1 MINQGPFFESFSSL
15 PDPRKDINKK
25 HLMIDML
32 FITLCAVISGVR
44 SWEDIEEFAID
55 REEWLR
61 KYISLPYG
69 IPSHDAIRYLF
80 MFLDEKAFN
89 KAFSEWVSTI
99 SPLIEG
105 SHIAIDGK
113 TNRRSGNKDKTLKP
127 LHTVT
132 AWATDT
138 SLALGHIHV
147 EEKTNEIT
155 AIPDLLDI
163 IEVKGCLVTIDAMG
177 CQRAITDKISEEKKG
192 DYVIALK
199 GNQKYLFEEVTE
211 YFDDALENNFKDFD
225 YVCFKETEKDH
236 GRIESRSYY
245 ITSDIDDLFEVK
257 DWKTIK
263 TIAMV
268 VAKRKIKG
276 NVSEEK
282 RYYISSCKNEPE
294 KVKNAIRKHWKIENS
309 LHWSLDISFNEDQ
322 CRKRVKN
329 SAKNISTVRKMALT
343 MLKTEETF
351 KASINAKM
359 LKACRKTEYL
369 EKVLNI

>member
-1 MINQGPFFESFSSL
+1 
-15 PDPRKDINKK
+15 
-25 HLMIDML
+25 MIDML

-61 KYISLPYG
+61 KYISLPNG

-89 KAFSEWVSTI
+89 KAFSDWISTI
-99 SPLIEG
+99 SPLLEG

-113 TNRRSGNKDKTLKP
+113 TNRRSGNKDKSLKP

-132 AWATDT
+132 AWATGT
-138 SLALGHIHV
+138 SLALGQIHV
-147 EEKTNEIT
+147 EEKSNEIT

-177 CQRAITDKISEEKKG
+177 CQRAITDKIVDEKKG

-199 GNQKYLFEEVTE
+199 GNQKYLHEEVIE
-211 YFDDALENNFKDFD
+211 YFDDALKNNFKDFD
-225 YVCFKETEKDH
+225 YVCYKETEKDH
-236 GRIESRSYY
+236 GRIERRSYY
-245 ITSDIDDLFEVK
+245 ITSDIEDLYEVK

-263 TIAMV
+263 TIVLVIAE
-268 VAKRKIKG
+268 RKIKG
-276 NVSEEK
+276 IISVEK

-294 KVKNAIRKHWKIENS
+294 KIKDAIRNHWKIENS
-309 LHWSLDISFNEDQ
+309 LHWTLDISFNEDQ

-329 SAKNISTVRKMALT
+329 SAKNISTIRKMALS
-343 MLKTEETF
+343 MLKTEESF
-351 KASINAKM
+351 KGSINAKM

-369 EKVLNI
+369 EKVLGF